1 MTTHQRTEQC
11 SALLALVAAVMLLAP
26 HWPAAAAGVNLEVGA
41 AATNAAPAWPGYPP
55 RRLAPYPRYYY
66 AGACLRFGGCGA
78 WGWDER
84 YAPRRPAAPDDPVPV
99 EQDIW
104 GTAGSP
110 WGYVRRLPPPTP
122 ESHIQPRYKDASTV
136 RPEFAEGSTSAAP
149 R

>member
-1 MTTHQRTEQC
+1 MTTHKRTGRC
-11 SALLALVAAVMLLAP
+11 GALLALAAAVMLLAP
-26 HWPAAAAGVNLEVGA
+26 QWPAAAAGVSLEVGA
-41 AATNAAPAWPGYPP
+41 SATTGSPP
-55 RRLAPYPRYYY
+55 RRFAPYPRYYY

-78 WGWDER
+78 WAWDER
-84 YAPRRPAAPDDPVPV
+84 NAPRRPAAPDDPAPV

-122 ESHIQPRYKDASTV
+122 ESHIQPRFKDASTI
-136 RPEFAEGSTSAAP
+136 RPEFEEQSGSGTP

>member
-1 MTTHQRTEQC
+1 MTTHKRTGLC
-11 SALLALVAAVMLLAP
+11 GALLALVAAVMLLAAQ
-26 HWPAAAAGVNLEVGA
+26 WPAAAAGVSLEVGA
-41 AATNAAPAWPGYPP
+41 AATNAALAWPGYPP
-55 RRLAPYPRYYY
+55 RRLAPYPWYFY
-66 AGACLRFGGCGA
+66 AGTCLRFGGCGA

-84 YAPRRPAAPDDPVPV
+84 YAPRRPAAPDDPAPV

-122 ESHIQPRYKDASTV
+122 QSHIQPRYKDASTI
-136 RPEFAEGSTSAAP
+136 RPEFEEGSNSAAP